1 MKKILDKTGLSLVML
16 GSAVI
21 VIGFLVISIIS
32 GFSIYLF
39 TLVTLAVLF
48 TLISLKDRL
57 IGGLLTTVISAFLL
71 VPISIGLSS
80 LESAPVSFI
89 FFAILL
95 CLLLG
100 GICILVSLAIHSP
113 RKRKTKSLVYES
125 GNKK

>member
-1 MKKILDKTGLSLVML
+1 MKKTLDKAGLLFIAL

-32 GFSIYLF
+32 GFGIYPF

-57 IGGLLTTVISAFLL
+57 VGSLLTTVIPAFLL

-80 LESAPVSFI
+80 PESAPVSFV

-100 GICILVSLAIHSP
+100 GICILVSLAMRTS
-113 RKRKTKSLVYES
+113 RK
-125 GNKK
+125 GNAKACYF